1 LYAMLSAEP
10 RTSGVE
16 ARTREIKALKLVRRV
31 VGLVG
36 VVLRLVRGC

>member
-1 LYAMLSAEP
+1 MYAMLSTEP

-16 ARTREIKALKLVRRV
+16 ALTRDIKALKLVRRV

-36 VVLRLVRGC
+36 VVLRLVLGC